1 VPHLIVE
8 YSTNLDSL
16 INIEVLVDAIHHAAL
31 ATGIAPIDALRTRA
45 EPRNAYRIG
54 DGHPQNAFVSITAR
68 LGTGRTSEQKHR
80 FLAAI
85 LEATET
91 ALGAG
96 AANVMLSVE
105 YQEID
110 PEFRINKNNARDAI
124 NARQDANKASFDRV
138 S

>member
-16 INIEVLVDAIHHAAL
+16 INIQSLVDAIHHAAL
-31 ATGIAPIDALRTRA
+31 ATGIAPVDALRTRA

-54 DGHPQNAFVSITAR
+54 DGHPNNTFIAIAAR
-68 LGTGRTSEQKHR
+68 LGAGRTPEQKHR

-91 ALGAG
+91 GLGAN

-110 PEFRINKNNARDAI
+110 PEFRINKNNLRDAI
-124 NARQDANKASFDRV
+124 NARQDASDASRA
-138 S
+138 